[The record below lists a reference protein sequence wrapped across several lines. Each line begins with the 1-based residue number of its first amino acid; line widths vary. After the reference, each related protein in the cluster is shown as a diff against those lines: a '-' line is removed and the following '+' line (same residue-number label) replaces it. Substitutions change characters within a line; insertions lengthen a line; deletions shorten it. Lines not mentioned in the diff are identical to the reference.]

1 MKNEYRKM
9 CSQITPDDALEDLTL
24 RQFQIGPV
32 KAHKKHRVWK
42 PLTITAAVLAF
53 AFIFPLTQP
62 GIGYIIANDDTK
74 DMVTTG
80 THNTFGLAAYA
91 ADGKL
96 TVASN
101 GSQVVFGGTC
111 GSIGTAA
118 GSTLDDV
125 FHVAG
130 TNIAQLE
137 VSIDRGELTR
147 YEMVTKKIFDAHMGG
162 DDRFL
167 KSEIQSKGIDE
178 DFTDIT
184 SENKD
189 STIMHFGEVKRM
201 GKHFT
206 IPYEQQYYFGFLIP
220 AEDAAKIAPIT
231 ATNDVIKMQQF
242 AHGYQYD
249 WQKLGATDEKTGVR
263 KDKEFFNGATIIMK
277 VTYLNGQKETKT
289 LHLKAGKKAFRW
301 TKNWGQ
307 KATPFFTYAVPKG
320 QETSKDDSDYFL
332 YADIT

>member
-1 MKNEYRKM
+1 M
-9 CSQITPDDALEDLTL
+9 CSRITPDDALEDLTL
-24 RQFQIGPV
+24 RQFQSGLV
-32 KAHKKHRVWK
+32 KAHRKRRAWK

-53 AFIFPLTQP
+53 AFVFPLTQP
-62 GIGYIIANDDTK
+62 GIGYIISNDDTK

-137 VSIDRGELTR
+137 VSIDRGKLTR
-147 YEMVTKKIFDAHMGG
+147 YEMVTKKLFDAHMGG
-162 DDRFL
+162 MDRFL

-189 STIMHFGEVKRM
+189 SLTINFGEVKLM

-206 IPYEQQYYFGFLIP
+206 MPYEQQYYFGFFIP
-220 AEDAAKIAPIT
+220 AEDAVKIAPIT
-231 ATNDVIKMQQF
+231 SSGDSVN
-242 AHGYQYD
+242 GYPYD
-249 WQKLGATDEKTGVR
+249 SEKLWATDEKTGVR
-263 KDKEFFNGATIIMK
+263 KDKEFFNGATITIK

-289 LHLKAGKKAFRW
+289 LHLKAGNKAFKW

>member
-53 AFIFPLTQP
+53 AFVFPLTQP
-62 GIGYIIANDDTK
+62 GIGYIISNDDTK

-101 GSQVVFGGTC
+101 GSQVAFGGTC
-111 GSIGTAA
+111 GSKGTAV
-118 GSTLDDV
+118 GFTLQDV

-147 YEMVTKKIFDAHMGG
+147 YEMVTKKLFDAHMGG
-162 DDRFL
+162 MDRFL
-167 KSEIQSKGIDE
+167 KSEVQAKGIDE
-178 DFTDIT
+178 DFTVIT

-189 STIMHFGEVKRM
+189 SLTLNFGEVKRM

-206 IPYEQQYYFGFLIP
+206 MPYEQQYYFGFFIP
-220 AEDAAKIAPIT
+220 AEDAAKIAP
-231 ATNDVIKMQQF
+231 AASSSD
-242 AHGYQYD
+242 ALLDYSYD
-249 WQKLGATDEKTGVR
+249 LKKLWAIDEKTGVR
-263 KDKEFFNGATIIMK
+263 KDKEFFNGAIITMK

-289 LHLKAGKKAFRW
+289 LHLKAGNKAFRW
-301 TKNWGQ
+301 TKNWEQ

-320 QETSKDDSDYFL
+320 QETSKDYSNYLL